1 MHVHNREVQNTCLH
15 RSRKNKQHRQEEKKH
30 KNVQND
36 DSSRQPLPKVID
48 AAVEIGVDKKCS
60 VCLLTTE
67 YD

>member
-1 MHVHNREVQNTCLH
+1 MKYRTHVCIGREKTNNTGKKK
-15 RSRKNKQHRQEEKKH
+15 KNIKMCKMMIVLD
-30 KNVQND
+30 N
-36 DSSRQPLPKVID
+36 PLPKVID